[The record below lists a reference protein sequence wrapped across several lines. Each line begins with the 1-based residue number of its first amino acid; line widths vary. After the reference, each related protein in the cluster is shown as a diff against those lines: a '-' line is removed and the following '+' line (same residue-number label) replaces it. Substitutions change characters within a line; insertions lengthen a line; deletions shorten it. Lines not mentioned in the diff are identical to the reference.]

1 MRLARFAAILIA
13 VLLSGCAVQRY
24 EWNQYD
30 QRLYDYYK
38 NPASG
43 EAFVEAMTAHV
54 NALEANGK
62 KPAPG
67 LYAELGTF
75 ALTRGDSK
83 QAVGYY
89 SKEMQAWPESKG
101 LMSALIA
108 SIEKRNA
115 GAAK

>member
-1 MRLARFAAILIA
+1 MRLVRFAVILIA
-13 VLLSGCAVQRY
+13 VFLSACAAQRY

-30 QRLYDYYK
+30 RRLYDYYK

-43 EAFVEAMTAHV
+43 SEFVEAMTAHV
-54 NALEANGK
+54 NALEARGK

-75 ALTRGDSK
+75 ALSRGDSK
-83 QAVGYY
+83 QAVMYY

-101 LMSALIA
+101 LMSTLIVG
-108 SIEKRNA
+108 IEKQSSRHA
-115 GAAK
+115 R